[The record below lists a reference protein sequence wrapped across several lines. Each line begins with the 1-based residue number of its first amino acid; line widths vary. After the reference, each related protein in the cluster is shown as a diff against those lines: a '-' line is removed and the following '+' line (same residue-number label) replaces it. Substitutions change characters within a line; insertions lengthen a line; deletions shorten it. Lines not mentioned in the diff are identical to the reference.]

1 MDIGHDG
8 QVDIDNITILPLSR
22 SIFVTLNIKAINV
35 KAFLFQIAILLLS
48 SFIASAFNEQ

>member
-48 SFIASAFNEQ
+48 SFIASAFNK